1 MMHKTS
7 SVDYLIVVKGAIWA
21 IPDDSEVCLKQGN
34 MMIQRGTNHSWSVRT
49 DKPCLLAAVLV
60 NAEPA

>member
-7 SVDYLIVVKGAIWA
+7 SVDYLIVVKGANWA

>member
-21 IPDDSEVCLKQGN
+21 IPDNSEVCLKQGN

>member
-21 IPDDSEVCLKQGN
+21 IPDESEVCLKQGN
-34 MMIQRGTNHSWSVRT
+34 LMIQRGTNHSWSVRT

>member
-7 SVDYLIVVKGAIWA
+7 SDDYLIVVKGAIWA
-21 IPDDSEVCLKQGN
+21 IPDESEVCLKQGN
-34 MMIQRGTNHSWSVRT
+34 LMIQRGTNHSWSVRT